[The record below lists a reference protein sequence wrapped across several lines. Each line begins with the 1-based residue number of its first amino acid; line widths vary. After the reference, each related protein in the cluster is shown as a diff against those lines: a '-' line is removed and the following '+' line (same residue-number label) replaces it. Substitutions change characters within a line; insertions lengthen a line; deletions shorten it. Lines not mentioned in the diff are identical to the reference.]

1 MTILD
6 NSRGVLS
13 PDRARPGEQPW
24 ISCLGSIYTR
34 VQGYPLIVCLYYKA
48 SRSVQIR
55 VGKLF
60 LSTVPCENFS
70 ATAQSSLK
78 MSTTVTE
85 TASPAANTGVTL
97 RAYGGELENVKLLP
111 SFTPDT
117 PIEELRKRYE
127 EEGVVWVRYLTLPG
141 PLLIEG

>member
-1 MTILD
+1 
-6 NSRGVLS
+6 
-13 PDRARPGEQPW
+13 
-24 ISCLGSIYTR
+24 
-34 VQGYPLIVCLYYKA
+34 
-48 SRSVQIR
+48 
-55 VGKLF
+55 
-60 LSTVPCENFS
+60 
-70 ATAQSSLK
+70 

-127 EEGVVWVRYLTLPG
+127 EDGVVWVRYQTLPG